1 MYYNG
6 HVQHFL
12 GCIEQTPTL
21 LSLGPSFSWALFNNS
36 DVLLMHIECVQWI
49 WHGYRNIDWK
59 DWFQWF
65 IIKITTTSQK
75 YEYLGLNMN
84 IHTFLLAERY
94 VVYMKFRFHPEWQ
107 YFLCHS
113 LHGDQSSILLH
124 RRHTGMAYYIYCKGS
139 NFCCSALFSTRAC
152 LGYSTLPAIVMRI
165 FCCAHLGEILTTT
178 VYGLIPY
185 LHTIPLPKTAVSK
198 KKHNI
203 SVSVVCWF
211 C

>member
-1 MYYNG
+1 M
-6 HVQHFL
+6 
-12 GCIEQTPTL
+12 CSL
-21 LSLGPSFSWALFNNS
+21 L
-36 DVLLMHIECVQWI
+36 
-49 WHGYRNIDWK
+49 
-59 DWFQWF
+59 
-65 IIKITTTSQK
+65 
-75 YEYLGLNMN
+75 MN
-84 IHTFLLAERY
+84 IHTFLSSVRSA
-94 VVYMKFRFHPEWQ
+94 VYIKFRLYPQWQ

-139 NFCCSALFSTRAC
+139 NFCCSALFSTRVC

-185 LHTIPLPKTAVSK
+185 LHTFLLPKTAVSK